1 MNKATFFKPFAIYSV
16 GAALLLGANLAQ
28 ADDPKLKRQNATEAH
43 DDGSYTPVKSRRSG
57 KNKPSIDGRNS
68 TSAKTNTVGGAPSG
82 QETRVPTGTHLPKT
96 YQRKG
101 YTSDRD
107 PSTNIY
113 DQNDIRFKN
122 SDSVSETLRQVPG
135 VNVGGPR

>member
-1 MNKATFFKPFAIYSV
+1 MIKHRFLKPFVVLSV
-16 GAALLLGANLAQ
+16 GAASLLIANPAH
-28 ADDPKLKRQNATEAH
+28 ADDPKPKRQNITESH
-43 DDGSYTPVKSRRSG
+43 DNSNFTPAKDARSG

-68 TSAKTNTVGGAPSG
+68 TSAKSNAVGGAPGG

-122 SDSVSETLRQVPG
+122 SNTVSDVLRQVPG

>member
-1 MNKATFFKPFAIYSV
+1 MIKPTFLAVLGVGTALVLSASVARADEPKP
-16 GAALLLGANLAQ
+16 
-28 ADDPKLKRQNATEAH
+28 KRQTTSEAQ
-43 DDGSYTPVKSRRSG
+43 DEASYTPVKSRRSG
-57 KNKPSIDGRNS
+57 KNKPSVDGRNS
-68 TSAKTNTVGGAPSG
+68 TSAKSNTVGGASG
-82 QETRVPTGTHLPKT
+82 RETRVPTGTNLPKT

-107 PSTNIY
+107 PSTNVY

-122 SDSVSETLRQVPG
+122 SDSVSDALRQVPG